1 MKILQVFLLF
11 YIPNVNAK
19 CNAVFSFYYPNILDS
34 CSLMKTY
41 HTLFNEKNTLITFK
55 LFLNENKGVGI

>member
-1 MKILQVFLLF
+1 MSMQSVMQ
-11 YIPNVNAK
+11 
-19 CNAVFSFYYPNILDS
+19 FSFYYPNS
-34 CSLMKTY
+34 CSVMKTY